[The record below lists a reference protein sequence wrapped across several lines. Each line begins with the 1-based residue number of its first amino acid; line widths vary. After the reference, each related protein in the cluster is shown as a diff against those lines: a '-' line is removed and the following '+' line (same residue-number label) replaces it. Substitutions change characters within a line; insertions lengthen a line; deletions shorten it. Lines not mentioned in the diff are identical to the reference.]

1 VSIED
6 RIERM
11 LESGT
16 LTADQADSMR
26 SSINQNP
33 QPDNLTIHKRVPLA
47 KIMAVL
53 IGLGLLTILIAG
65 GGDTEPLATESQNV
79 AEMMNQ
85 TGGIGEMHKYLQNTL
100 SLVVIFL
107 PILLCVFFVMYL
119 YNNMVSMEEE
129 VVASWSQVESQI
141 QRRADLIPNLV
152 NTVKGYAKQEK
163 EVLVEVTAQRAK
175 LAEALA
181 SLKKSK
187 DKAEELSGSAAKRL
201 DDEAFM
207 ARLATAQNRFSK
219 DVTGIFALVE
229 NYPELKSS
237 DNFMALQDQI
247 EGTENRINI
256 ARVVFNQTVRDFNK
270 AIRVM
275 PGSLVAKMS
284 GFKRKAYFEVAEE
297 NKENVKVE
305 F

>member
-16 LTADQADSMR
+16 LTADQAASMR

-33 QPDNLTIHKRVPLA
+33 QPDNSTIHKRVPLA
-47 KIMAVL
+47 KIIAVI

-152 NTVKGYAKQEK
+152 KTVKGYAKQEK

-237 DNFMALQDQI
+237 DNFMALQDQL